1 MYQLIMM
8 MMNPKCIYTTLSSL
22 STAQL
27 RGWNNYRFT
36 ICIFNNQKS
45 TKILSVL
52 LLLLILYEWKSNKHV
67 QKYYPS
73 SVNDFHLNQLVY
85 ENREQISISK
95 LNQVTYN
102 VYDTTK

>member
-1 MYQLIMM
+1 MYQLTMIDESQMHLY
-8 MMNPKCIYTTLSSL
+8 NFIIIVHCTVKEP
-22 STAQL
+22 
-27 RGWNNYRFT
+27 NNYRFT
-36 ICIFNNQKS
+36 ICIFNKQKS
-45 TKILSVL
+45 TKILS
-52 LLLLILYEWKSNKHV
+52 ILYMKHV

-95 LNQVTYN
+95 FNQVTYN

>member
-1 MYQLIMM
+1 MY
-8 MMNPKCIYTTLSSL
+8 PKCIYTTLSSL
-22 STAQL
+22 FTAQL
-27 RGWNNYRFT
+27 RGSNNYRFT
-36 ICIFNNQKS
+36 ICIFNKQKS
-45 TKILSVL
+45 TKILS
-52 LLLLILYEWKSNKHV
+52 ILYMKHV

-73 SVNDFHLNQLVY
+73 SVNDFHLNELVY